1 MADPYCEPQCV
12 VGRRRLA
19 LGPAGSAVAADEAVD
34 RKLPLWLVHAIDSP
48 EGDPDR
54 AARDSIAAEQ
64 VVGDA
69 FTAIGS
75 TGTGEAE
82 GRNPALPSDRRAA

>member
-1 MADPYCEPQCV
+1 MW
-12 VGRRRLA
+12 
-19 LGPAGSAVAADEAVD
+19 AADEAVD